1 VQVEGRGDMAYDR
14 GTYSWTGNIP
24 SRTEPLSEVG
34 KYLAIARR
42 EAAGSWLWTN
52 EIWNSGAPTPV

>member
-1 VQVEGRGDMAYDR
+1 MAYDR

-42 EAAGSWLWTN
+42 QAAGSWLWTN